1 MELIA
6 AGHGDNDFFMD
17 LSRSQMALASRR
29 HSLSFFFFRGRQ
41 QEPTTGR
48 NVTWNEGATR

>member
-17 LSRSQMALASRR
+17 PVRVKWPR
-29 HSLSFFFFRGRQ
+29 HLRVFFFLKG
-41 QEPTTGR
+41 
-48 NVTWNEGATR
+48 NERKGEHHIEQGHLFNM

>member
-17 LSRSQMALASRR
+17 PVRVKWRR
-29 HSLSFFFFRGRQ
+29 HLVEVFFFFLKG
-41 QEPTTGR
+41 
-48 NVTWNEGATR
+48 NERKGEHHIEQGHLFNM